1 MNLKITSECNA
12 KGLYTPFLCAHTSL
26 HEITSDCRWCL
37 YQHQSTSS
45 VAGCCAGLRCCTRM
59 AREPH
64 PQATA
69 PQDRAAARRT
79 DSNNHTHSSAGDS
92 CSSLNRFKPHLGF
105 VFLMLPIQ
113 KLALVYKRENWLA
126 INFMLFQG
134 SCMIDLQAVS

>member
-1 MNLKITSECNA
+1 MQRDYILLFCVLIQVCMRLRLTVGGVCK
-12 KGLYTPFLCAHTSL
+12 
-26 HEITSDCRWCL
+26 L